1 MARGLR
7 RVGRAIGLG
16 GSSVAFLD
24 AASFLIV
31 VGGTIGVSV
40 ASYSWSD
47 VLAARRVI
55 GSTLRRPAIA
65 PHDAAMLALG
75 VAENARRPGVLALQP
90 LLPQLRRQPFLA
102 PGPGLIMDGLAEAEV
117 GAWRTEEPAV
127 GKEGA

>member
-1 MARGLR
+1 MAPPPGVSAATADIPMSLP
-7 RVGRAIGLG
+7 RVGMRSGFDTATVIGIASGFILVGMAIGLG

-75 VAENARRPGVLALQP
+75 VAENARRSGVLALQP
-90 LLPQLRRQPFLA
+90 LKIGRA
-102 PGPGLIMDGLAEAEV
+102 HV
-117 GAWRTEEPAV
+117 
-127 GKEGA
+127 